1 LLQKSQV
8 TVFTFAVSIK
18 KIMVTDSTVEDD
30 LQYERVSVID
40 KNRFVNSKDSIP
52 AAMLQEEEQ
61 LERAEILSVLNF
73 LQCMEKTGKSF

>member
-1 LLQKSQV
+1 
-8 TVFTFAVSIK
+8 
-18 KIMVTDSTVEDD
+18 MVTDSTVEDD
-30 LQYERVSVID
+30 LQYERVSVIN

>member
-30 LQYERVSVID
+30 LQYERVSVIN